1 MNNKPITRDRIL
13 ATHSKIDAFCDRLTK
28 DDFDVLRI
36 AATHGIK
43 EMTNNAFGIETPQ
56 IERDKAR
63 LEMNVKG
70 IRDPLTGYQKID
82 RLFYNMERVNAK
94 RDKVVAVQLAHNIS
108 GLQMGEDRI
117 GDGVISLWEPSDNN
131 LELTHNSKSRSPQ
144 HN

>member
-1 MNNKPITRDRIL
+1 MSKPITRDRIL
-13 ATHSKIDAFCDRLTK
+13 ATHAKIDAFCDRLTK

-43 EMTNNAFGIETPQ
+43 EMAHSAFGMETPQ

-70 IRDPLTGYQKID
+70 IQSPQAGHQKID

-94 RDKVVAVQLAHNIS
+94 RNKVVAVQLAHNIS
-108 GLQMGEDRI
+108 GLQMGEDWI
-117 GDGVISLWEPSDNN
+117 GDGVISLWEPS
-131 LELTHNSKSRSPQ
+131 E
-144 HN
+144 